1 MSTPTF
7 IGIIGCGNISDAY
20 LKGAAASKLV
30 KVKACA
36 DLRLEAAQAKAT
48 MYGIEAKSVEA
59 LLADPEIE
67 IVINLTVP
75 AAHASVSLQILNAGK
90 HVYLEKPLSA
100 QLADARAVIAS
111 ANAKGLRVGCA
122 PDTFFGASHQA
133 ARHAIDSGRIGQ
145 PVGGTVAVLSHGMEH
160 WHPNPGFFFKAGG
173 GPILDLGPYYIT
185 QLVNMLGPVARVAGV
200 TTIGNATRTISSEP
214 LKGQSIDVEVPT
226 TVNGLL
232 QFASGANL
240 TLSASW
246 DVWRHQHAPI
256 EIYGTEGSM
265 LVPDPNFF
273 GGTPM
278 ISERD
283 APWQPLDISAHPFG
297 VNNRTKGSGEA
308 VADYRIVGV
317 LDMASAIQQGRAH
330 RASGAL
336 ALHVLEV
343 LEAFERSSNEGR
355 HIVIESRCER
365 PEAVPLGSGEEVFEA
380 ARAAA

>member
-1 MSTPTF
+1 MTVTA

-20 LKGAAASKLV
+20 FKGAARSQLV

-36 DLRLEAAQAKAT
+36 DLRPEAAKAKAEL
-48 MYGIEAKSVEA
+48 YGVQALSVEA

-75 AAHASVSLQILNAGK
+75 AAHAPVCMQVLNAGK

-100 QLADARAVIAS
+100 QFAAAREVIALAD
-111 ANAKGLRVGCA
+111 AKGLRVGCA

-133 ARHAIDSGRIGQ
+133 ARRAIDEGRIGQ
-145 PVGGTVAVLSHGMEH
+145 AVGGTVAVLSHGMEH
-160 WHPNPGFFFKAGG
+160 WHPNPEFFFKPGG

-185 QLVNMLGPVARVAGV
+185 QLVNMLGPVARVSGI
-200 TTIGNATRTISSEP
+200 TTIGNPVRVVTSEP
-214 LKGQSIDVEVPT
+214 LKGTKIEVEVPT
-226 TVNGLL
+226 SVNGLL
-232 QFASGANL
+232 EFANGANV

-246 DVWRHQHAPI
+246 DVWRHQREPI
-256 EIYGTEGSM
+256 EIYGTEGSL

-273 GGTPM
+273 GGTPK

-283 APWQPLDISAHPFG
+283 GDWKAIDITAHPFG
-297 VNNRTKGSGEA
+297 VNNRTKGNGDP

-317 LDMASAIQQGRAH
+317 LDMATAIQQGRAH
-330 RASGAL
+330 RASGKL

-355 HIVIESRCER
+355 HIVIESQCER
-365 PEAVPLGSGEEVFEA
+365 PAAVPLGTGEEVFGA
-380 ARAAA
+380 AREVA

>member
-1 MSTPTF
+1 MTVTQ

-20 LKGAAASKLV
+20 FKGAANSQLIQ
-30 KVKACA
+30 VKACA
-36 DLRLEAAQAKAT
+36 DLRPEAAKAKAEL
-48 MYGIEAKSVEA
+48 YGVQALSVEA

-67 IVINLTVP
+67 IVVNLTVP
-75 AAHASVSLQILNAGK
+75 AAHAPVSMQILNAGK

-100 QLADARAVIAS
+100 QLAAAREVIAL
-111 ANAKGLRVGCA
+111 ANTKGLRVGCA

-133 ARHAIDSGRIGQ
+133 ARRAIDEGRIGRA
-145 PVGGTVAVLSHGMEH
+145 VGGTVAVLSHGMEH
-160 WHPNPGFFFKAGG
+160 WHPNPEFFFKRGG

-185 QLVNMLGPVARVAGV
+185 QLVNMLGPVTRVSGI
-200 TTIGNATRTISSEP
+200 TTIGNPVRVVTSEP
-214 LKGQSIDVEVPT
+214 LKGTKIEVEVPT

-232 QFASGANL
+232 EFANGANL

-246 DVWRHQHAPI
+246 DVWRHQRAPI
-256 EIYGTEGSM
+256 EVYGTEGSL

-283 APWQPLDISAHPFG
+283 GEWKALDISAHPFG
-297 VNNRTKGSGEA
+297 ISNRTKGNGDP

-317 LDMASAIQQGRAH
+317 LDMATAIRQGRAH
-330 RASGAL
+330 RASGKL

-355 HIVIESRCER
+355 HIVIESPCDR
-365 PEAVPLGSGEEVFEA
+365 PDAVPLGAGEEVFGA
-380 ARAAA
+380 ARELA